1 MDEPFSQGVPSV
13 PAQVFANALLEGKNM
28 RLL

>member
-1 MDEPFSQGVPSV
+1 MDAPFSPGVPSV
-13 PAQVFANALLEGKNM
+13 PAQVFATALQEGKNM